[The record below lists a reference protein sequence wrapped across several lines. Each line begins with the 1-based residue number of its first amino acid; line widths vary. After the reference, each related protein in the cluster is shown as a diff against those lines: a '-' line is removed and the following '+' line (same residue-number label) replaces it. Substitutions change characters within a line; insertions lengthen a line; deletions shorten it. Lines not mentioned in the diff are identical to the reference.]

1 MTYEQRHK
9 QLMDRVYRNLV
20 IINATLRKLKE
31 LLKC

>member
-9 QLMDRVYRNLV
+9 QLMDRVDRNLV
-20 IINATLRKLKE
+20 INATLRKLKE